1 RRGALPLLAEALW
14 LAHER
19 SEGCASRRG
28 LRYESRAMN
37 GVHDLGGMDGFGP
50 VLRERNE
57 PIFHADWERRV
68 FGMML
73 ATMGQ
78 GIYNLDEIRHSIERM
93 APAHYLGSTYYEHWL
108 AGLERIL
115 AEKGRLTGTDIETRL
130 AEVAAAAPRATLP
143 ERTDSALADAL

>member
-1 RRGALPLLAEALW
+1 
-14 LAHER
+14 
-19 SEGCASRRG
+19 
-28 LRYESRAMN
+28 MN

-57 PIFHADWERRV
+57 PLFHADWERRV

-78 GIYNLDEIRHSIERM
+78 GFYNLDEIRHSIERM

-115 AEKGRLTGTDIETRL
+115 GEKGRLTSTEIETRL
-130 AEVAAAAPRATLP
+130 AKLAATAPAPLP
-143 ERTDSALADAL
+143 ARNDSTLADRLGQAVYAVSPSSRGKG